1 MTVHFL
7 TEVLA
12 RRSEVED
19 QVEILSHSL
28 KETVVEF
35 VAFDCILAQ
44 NGPLIFQKGQLV
56 ELFFFLLNNDFFFF
70 VFIFIFVFALLILI
84 LRFFLFFGLC
94 RFFGSG
100 ANKRIC

>member
-44 NGPLIFQKGQLV
+44 NGSLIFQKGQLV

>member
-56 ELFFFLLNNDFFFF
+56 ELFFLLLNNDFF